1 MYILMCLIITIY
13 MLFINAYCISSVAS
27 FYIDLI
33 TFDVNLNHCLSFFVG
48 GQMSQGGGGG
58 KCRVEGKCR
67 GGHMSGYRQNK
78 CTFLSLSNIIEV
90 GFFILSSLVT
100 CNFFHYTHN
109 S

>member
-13 MLFINAYCISSVAS
+13 MLFINAYCISSLAS

-33 TFDVNLNHCLSFFVG
+33 TFDVNLNHCLSFFLG
-48 GQMSQGGGGG
+48 GQISQGEGG
-58 KCRVEGKCR
+58 KYR
-67 GGHMSGYRQNK
+67 GGHMSGYQQNK

-100 CNFFHYTHN
+100 CNFFHYTYN